1 MKHFV
6 TTDDIRRLA
15 ETGERE
21 LMLREHTVLTDA
33 ARDTADLL
41 GVRLV
46 EGSSYAT
53 TAPAPTVS
61 VPARPGAGGLP
72 SPALGGL
79 TRSASTDG
87 MTISEPTRPLPPP
100 ATGAGGLPAPALQG
114 LTRERSLPDD
124 RFHRVPTVPGGT
136 QAGRA
141 AEALGRPS
149 VAVSPTPPRRVEGV
163 PDYAKLETR
172 LLIGGEWVDAAGGA
186 SVPTLDPATNR
197 TIVEVAAA
205 QPDDVDRAVRAAR
218 EALPAWRDLDPDK
231 RARTLLRVAEL
242 IEAEQDFL
250 AQVESHD
257 VGKPIRE
264 AALVDLPACW
274 DPWRFFQGLVRAIDG
289 RVLALPKTSFD
300 YVRKEPMG
308 VVGMIIPWN
317 FPLHIASRKCSAALA
332 AGNTVVLKAPELAP
346 LSCLELGRIC
356 LEAGMP
362 PGVFNVVP
370 GLGEVAGAALA
381 EHPGVDKIAFTGS
394 TVTGRSVM
402 RAGANTIKRVSLEL
416 GGKSPSIVFAD
427 ADLDQAVLG
436 SVFGIYLAQ
445 GEVCS
450 AGSRV
455 LVERPVH
462 DEFVERFV
470 AKARTIRIG
479 MPHRWETQLGALIN
493 KRQCDRVYE
502 YVDIGESE
510 GASVVYGGKRPDDPE
525 LAAGNFIEPTVF
537 AGVTNDM
544 RIAQEEIFGPVVVI
558 IPFDGDEEAVR
569 LANDVRYGLA
579 AGIWTRDAGRAH
591 RIAHALEAGSIWVNH
606 FSAYPSEAPFGG
618 YKESGTGHDLGL
630 ESLLEYLETKNVHV
644 NIGTERFDWYAD

>member
-1 MKHFV
+1 V
-6 TTDDIRRLA
+6 
-15 ETGERE
+15 
-21 LMLREHTVLTDA
+21 
-33 ARDTADLL
+33 
-41 GVRLV
+41 
-46 EGSSYAT
+46 
-53 TAPAPTVS
+53 
-61 VPARPGAGGLP
+61 
-72 SPALGGL
+72 
-79 TRSASTDG
+79 
-87 MTISEPTRPLPPP
+87 
-100 ATGAGGLPAPALQG
+100 Q
-114 LTRERSLPDD
+114 
-124 RFHRVPTVPGGT
+124 
-136 QAGRA
+136 
-141 AEALGRPS
+141 
-149 VAVSPTPPRRVEGV
+149 RRVEGL
-163 PDYAKLETR
+163 PDYGRLHTK
-172 LLIGGEWVDAAGGA
+172 LLIGGEWMDAAGGA
-186 SVPTLDPATNR
+186 TVPTVDPATNR

-205 QPDDVDRAVRAAR
+205 QVEDVDRAVHAARAAF
-218 EALPAWRDLDPDK
+218 PAWRDLEPDD
-231 RARTLLRVAEL
+231 RARILLRVAEL
-242 IEAEQDFL
+242 IEAEWEHL
-250 AQVESHD
+250 ARIESHD

-274 DPWRFFQGLVRAIDG
+274 DPWRFFQGLVRTIDG
-289 RVLALPKTSFD
+289 RVLALPKSSLD

-346 LSCLELGRIC
+346 LSSLELGRIC
-356 LEAGMP
+356 LDAGMP

-381 EHPGVDKIAFTGS
+381 EHPDVNKIAFTGS

-427 ADLDQAVLG
+427 ADLDQAVIG
-436 SVFGIYLAQ
+436 SVFGVYLAQ

-455 LVERPVH
+455 LVERAVH
-462 DEFVERFV
+462 DDFVERFA
-470 AKARTIRIG
+470 AKTRSIRIG

-493 KRQCDRVYE
+493 ERQCERVYE
-502 YVDIGESE
+502 YVEIGRAE
-510 GASVVYGGKRPDDPE
+510 GATVVHGGRRPGDPE

-537 AGVTNDM
+537 ADVRNDM

-558 IPFDGDEEAVR
+558 IPFEGEEEAVR

-591 RIAHALEAGSIWVNH
+591 RVAHALEAGSIWVNH
-606 FSAYPSEAPFGG
+606 FGVYPSEAPFGG

-630 ESLLEYLETKNVHV
+630 ESLWEYVETKNVHV
-644 NIGTERFDWYAD
+644 NIGTARFDWYAD